1 MGELE
6 GQYKSDTSLPPVQG
20 VPFPGT
26 TCLTE
31 VSHPAST
38 MHLPCSG
45 LTAPSRCSHF
55 SWKSA
60 AGSAGGGEKE
70 SGGSI
75 PAPPSLCLFP
85 QGLMFINRLQSICL
99 FGQSIIL
106 VGAPYR
112 RGHLPSGYTLKK
124 MSLRPSATGNCLWE
138 AWGLGI
144 LPFLPLVTAYQS
156 SGRGGLDSV
165 FDSIIRRLWKLES
178 VA

>member
-75 PAPPSLCLFP
+75 PPPQLVSLPPRPHVHQQIAKHLSFWSINHFSWGALQERAPSQWLHPEENVSPSL
-85 QGLMFINRLQSICL
+85 S
-99 FGQSIIL
+99 
-106 VGAPYR
+106 
-112 RGHLPSGYTLKK
+112 H
-124 MSLRPSATGNCLWE
+124 W
-138 AWGLGI
+138 
-144 LPFLPLVTAYQS
+144 
-156 SGRGGLDSV
+156 
-165 FDSIIRRLWKLES
+165 
-178 VA
+178 